1 MNVLLVED
9 DHFLVELLEKK
20 FDESGVNVFVA
31 SAAGEALT
39 ILEKEKIEA
48 ILLDIILPDTDGFV
62 FLKELKADPK
72 FKNIPVIIIS
82 NLGQKEEV
90 QKGLDAGAEFYLVKA
105 NTTTDE
111 IVSILK
117 SVVI

>member
-1 MNVLLVED
+1 MED

-20 FDESGVNVFVA
+20 FDEFDINVFVA
-31 SAAGEALT
+31 STAGEALA

-48 ILLDIILPDTDGFV
+48 ILLDIILPDADGFV

-90 QKGLDAGAEFYLVKA
+90 QKGLEAGAEFYLVKA

-111 IVSILK
+111 ILSILK
-117 SVVI
+117 RVVK